1 MRLQKVTRTSVITIF
16 ITKGNKWDHKKWP
29 EHRSLQLL
37 LQKVTNEI
45 TKSDYNTGT
54 NDHYKIVCNENH
66 PSVTFVIK
74 VVSNHPNFPTV
85 EIFT

>member
-45 TKSDYNTGT
+45 TKSDQNIGHYNFY
-54 NDHYKIVCNENH
+54 YKR
-66 PSVTFVIK
+66 
-74 VVSNHPNFPTV
+74 
-85 EIFT
+85 